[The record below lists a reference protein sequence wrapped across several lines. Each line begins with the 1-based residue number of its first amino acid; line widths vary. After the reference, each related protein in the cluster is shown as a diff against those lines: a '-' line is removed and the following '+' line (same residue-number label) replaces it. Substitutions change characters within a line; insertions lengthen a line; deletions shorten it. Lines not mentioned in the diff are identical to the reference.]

1 MQTTLDID
9 EDVLLA
15 ARELAEREHISVG
28 SALSRLA
35 RQSLGYQEAPSQR
48 NGVPLFPYQPEG
60 QVTMLER
67 VNRLRDEE

>member
-15 ARELAEREHISVG
+15 AREIAEREHISVG

-35 RQSLGYQEAPSQR
+35 RQSLGNQEAPSHR
-48 NGVPLFPYQPEG
+48 NGVPLFPYQPDG
-60 QVTMLER
+60 QIVTLER
-67 VNRLRDEE
+67 VNHLWDEE